1 MSRRLARFALLAVL
15 LAGTAGS
22 SPDPGEMVYVPPGP
36 VLLGGPT
43 PTAMPGPVLVELDG
57 FWIDRFEVTNAEY
70 MAFVEA
76 TGHRPPMFADDPAF
90 SRPDQPVTGV
100 SWDDAEAY
108 CRWRGKRLPT
118 ELEWEKAA
126 RGTDGRLYPWGD
138 GFGSDLA
145 YLEGELPAAVGS
157 HPADVSPYGVYDM
170 AGNVSEWV
178 ADMFV
183 AGFACETGFCPVPEK
198 IREEDFRAF
207 LRGGHFQGLPHMAK
221 VYERLFDY
229 PDTVAEF
236 FGFRCVRPANDGRV

>member
-1 MSRRLARFALLAVL
+1 MTGRPLRFALLLL
-15 LAGTAGS
+15 LAAGTSGS
-22 SPDPGEMVYVPPGP
+22 SAGPGGMVYVPPGP
-36 VLLGGPT
+36 VPLGGPS
-43 PTAMPGPVLVELDG
+43 PTAMPGPTVVDVDG

-70 MAFVEA
+70 MAFVRA
-76 TGHRPPMFADDPAF
+76 TGHRPPMFADDPDF
-90 SRPDQPVTGV
+90 NRPDQPVTGV

-108 CRWRGKRLPT
+108 CRWQGKRLPT
-118 ELEWEKAA
+118 EREWEKAA

-138 GFGSDLA
+138 RFAPEFA
-145 YLEGELPAAVGS
+145 YLEGELPAPVGS

-183 AGFACETGFCPVPEK
+183 GGGACRSGICPTPTE
-198 IREEDFRAF
+198 IGDDDFRAF

-236 FGFRCVRPANDGRV
+236 FGFRCVRPTDDGRA